1 MLFCSCSKTTGAE
14 YTCKKRLSRRKL
26 NNNGTTDSWRLPG
39 VGAGQKLSSAY
50 HSLRAGTSGVH
61 TSTPLC
67 MRACAS
73 CWIARRRTCVHEGC
87 ADTHAKEHAC
97 TRVVLTRTPKNMR
110 ARALCEHARR
120 GTCVHGLCADT
131 HAEEHACTSHVRA
144 RTPGNMRARG
154 LCEHARQGTCVHE
167 ARADVHAYERPCIRP
182 LLTCTLASTRAQ
194 RRADL
199 HRLRAGL
206 HCRLLASVLAIRLEI
221 RSRISYMFRLF
232 LRRGRIPWK
241 GLSMACSVST
251 RRVRCRDANSL
262 ASLPRS
268 A

>member
-1 MLFCSCSKTTGAE
+1 MEQHSPGACLE
-14 YTCKKRLSRRKL
+14 SAPARNSPRRIARTPCVR
-26 NNNGTTDSWRLPG
+26 GPQACTPAHR
-39 VGAGQKLSSAY
+39 SACV
-50 HSLRAGTSGVH
+50 LVPRAGLHV
-61 TSTPLC
+61 
-67 MRACAS
+67 
-73 CWIARRRTCVHEGC
+73 
-87 ADTHAKEHAC
+87 
-97 TRVVLTRTPKNMR
+97 
-110 ARALCEHARR
+110 
-120 GTCVHGLCADT
+120 
-131 HAEEHACTSHVRA
+131 EEHACTGFVRT

-251 RRVRCRDANSL
+251 RRVRCRDAN
-262 ASLPRS
+262 
-268 A
+268 